1 MGNIKRAFVF
11 LIVLITAV
19 SLCVESYAKFDID
32 GIQHNDEWNGSELYS
47 IGEDTGFNNDI
58 EFAYVRVLADDKA
71 DVIYLCVSMFFE
83 RVENLDV
90 SAVTLKINNS
100 SEIRLNPDG
109 SVIADSQKFNI
120 CSASS
125 FDKGSKTSVTEA
137 SVAVK
142 EGFDGEVELTVC
154 LIDTRGQSSNVFNLI
169 VNRDNDGE
177 NVISSVN
184 KSDIVTDSDK
194 TTKQKT
200 TKKTD
205 AFTYKRVYG
214 SAEDDESAGQVVQ
227 AGATA
232 ADGGEQSGE
241 NSDTPFEDIT
251 PDAPDRSIQRKKLIT
266 AIGVIC
272 AVAVVLSAL
281 TAEIIKRKKSE

>member
-11 LIVLITAV
+11 LIVLITTV

-58 EFAYVRVLADDKA
+58 EFAYVRVLVDDKA
-71 DVIYLCVSMFFE
+71 DVIYICVSMFFE
-83 RVENLDV
+83 RVENSDV
-90 SAVTLKINNS
+90 SAVTLKINNG

-205 AFTYKRVYG
+205 AFTYKKVNGKAEG
-214 SAEDDESAGQVVQ
+214 SETSQQAAE
-227 AGATA
+227 AGAAA
-232 ADGGEQSGE
+232 ADVSES
-241 NSDTPFEDIT
+241 SDTPFEDIT

>member
-83 RVENLDV
+83 RVENPDV
-90 SAVTLKINNS
+90 SAVMLKINNG

-214 SAEDDESAGQVVQ
+214 KAEDGETSQQAAE
-227 AGATA
+227 AGAATA
-232 ADGGEQSGE
+232 DVSES
-241 NSDTPFEDIT
+241 SDTPFEDIT
-251 PDAPDRSIQRKKLIT
+251 PDAPPDRSIQRKKLIT
-266 AIGVIC
+266 ATGVVC

>member
-58 EFAYVRVLADDKA
+58 EFAYVRVLVDDKA
-71 DVIYLCVSMFFE
+71 DVIYICVSMFFE

-90 SAVTLKINNS
+90 SAVTLKINNG

-205 AFTYKRVYG
+205 AFTYKKVNGKAEG
-214 SAEDDESAGQVVQ
+214 SETSQQAAE
-227 AGATA
+227 AGAAA
-232 ADGGEQSGE
+232 ADVSES
-241 NSDTPFEDIT
+241 SDTPFEDIT

>member
-71 DVIYLCVSMFFE
+71 DVIYICVSMFFE
-83 RVENLDV
+83 RVENSDV
-90 SAVTLKINNS
+90 SAVTLKINNG

-205 AFTYKRVYG
+205 AFTYKKVNGKAEG
-214 SAEDDESAGQVVQ
+214 SETSQQAAEAGE
-227 AGATA
+227 ATA
-232 ADGGEQSGE
+232 DVSES
-241 NSDTPFEDIT
+241 SDTPFEDIT

>member
-71 DVIYLCVSMFFE
+71 DVIYIC
-83 RVENLDV
+83 
-90 SAVTLKINNS
+90 AVTLKINNG

-154 LIDTRGQSSNVFNLI
+154 LVDTRGQSSNVFNLI

-205 AFTYKRVYG
+205 AFTYKKVNGKAEG
-214 SAEDDESAGQVVQ
+214 SETSQQAAE
-227 AGATA
+227 AGAAA
-232 ADGGEQSGE
+232 ADVSES
-241 NSDTPFEDIT
+241 SDTPFEDIT

>member
-125 FDKGSKTSVTEA
+125 FDKGSKTLVTEA

-154 LIDTRGQSSNVFNLI
+154 LVDTRGQSSNVFNLI

-214 SAEDDESAGQVVQ
+214 KAEGSETSQQAAEAGE
-227 AGATA
+227 ATA
-232 ADGGEQSGE
+232 DVSES
-241 NSDTPFEDIT
+241 SDTPFEDIT

>member
-58 EFAYVRVLADDKA
+58 EFAYVRVLVDDKA
-71 DVIYLCVSMFFE
+71 DVIYICVSMFFE
-83 RVENLDV
+83 RVENSDV
-90 SAVTLKINNS
+90 SAVTLKINNG

-205 AFTYKRVYG
+205 AFTYKKVNGKAEG
-214 SAEDDESAGQVVQ
+214 SETSQQAAE
-227 AGATA
+227 AGAAA
-232 ADGGEQSGE
+232 ADVSES
-241 NSDTPFEDIT
+241 SDTPFEDIT